1 MVIILFISLS
11 CFQTALS
18 AGNCD
23 CGQVGK
29 SRIIPR
35 IANGTNVPEG
45 KYPWMIS
52 LGHCGG
58 TFITNKHILTA
69 AHCGLYFEG
78 KKIHFGSNDK
88 WKFKGE
94 ATIAAANRHPK
105 YIAKAGIEKHDIMIL
120 TLTKPVKF
128 NNKVKPICLPA
139 KSSIYNEGYGSGI
152 AAGWGRWS
160 RMLREAKLKI
170 INSGST
176 LDPDDCKKN
185 GNFVC
190 AKSVGKKYGTE
201 GGDSGGPFMVEENG
215 RYNSSLF
222 LALD

>member
-1 MVIILFISLS
+1 
-11 CFQTALS
+11 
-18 AGNCD
+18 
-23 CGQVGK
+23 
-29 SRIIPR
+29 
-35 IANGTNVPEG
+35 
-45 KYPWMIS
+45 
-52 LGHCGG
+52 
-58 TFITNKHILTA
+58 
-69 AHCGLYFEG
+69 
-78 KKIHFGSNDK
+78 
-88 WKFKGE
+88 
-94 ATIAAANRHPK
+94 
-105 YIAKAGIEKHDIMIL
+105 MIL

-160 RMLREAKLKI
+160 RVLREAKLKI

-185 GNFVC
+185 GNFVS